1 MGTYVKY
8 AKAAE
13 KGLADG
19 TCADQG
25 YTVQTGTQTKTYPII
40 GDITITTYSK
50 GLSTT
55 AMKCPGSSAGVHC
68 GMELTVTAAASCSDV
83 EDEIN
88 ARLAGENGWYDQH
101 NRGTYTKQNYGGAVS
116 ASRLTGDG
124 KYTDKMVFSLSDD
137 GNGCKIEACS
147 ESQVFSIGDAGTNYC
162 NVKLLVC
169 GSDQGCKVA
178 KHDFTLGSE
187 QTSKKAQASVN
198 MGNCLAAV
206 QEV

>member
-1 MGTYVKY
+1 MG
-8 AKAAE
+8 AQAIHFA
-13 KGLADG
+13 G
-19 TCADQG
+19 
-25 YTVQTGTQTKTYPII
+25 
-40 GDITITTYSK
+40 SFF
-50 GLSTT
+50 LSPRFLTMARIFAQMGGVAT
-55 AMKCPGSSAGVHC
+55 AMNCPGSSAPLTHC
-68 GMELTVTAAASCSDV
+68 GMELTTSAAASCAVVS
-83 EDEIN
+83 EEIN

-101 NRGTYTKQNYGGAVS
+101 NRGTYTKQSYGGDVS

-124 KYTDKMVFSLSDD
+124 KYTDKMIFTLTDEGES
-137 GNGCKIEACS
+137 CKIEACS

-178 KHDFTLGSE
+178 KNDFTLGSE

-198 MGNCLAAV
+198 MGNCLAAI